1 MAKRKKY
8 NGIFTV
14 KGKNGISYGIDYVHP
29 QTGQR
34 IRKILKGCT
43 NEADAFEK
51 RSIELADA
59 ARGAINKAYG
69 IRSRGAAILFNDMV
83 DLYLKNWSADNK
95 DSRTDRFRSV
105 RLKDFFKGRL
115 MSDITPFL
123 VEKFKRQMAKD
134 RSKNTVDKWLS
145 LGSQVFEKARAWKKY
160 NGENPFL
167 KVDRFRVKKGKK
179 PGSLSP
185 GQVHAIMEQIPHSVK
200 RDMVEFCY
208 NTGWRISEI
217 TGLQWDDVKPE
228 EGKAWIVDPK
238 NGNTVDIEL
247 SDRAIELILKQDR
260 NCPFVFSHKNGKPY
274 KTGIPAVFK
283 NAAEKAGIALP
294 PRKAWHI
301 LRRTWASM
309 FLQNG
314 GDVETLRVLGNWKD
328 YSMPMWYADSA
339 DSDRKREIL
348 NRIPKPDGRKK
359 TEMANGVLL
368 SA

>member
-8 NGIFTV
+8 NGIYSV
-14 KGKNGISYGIDYVHP
+14 KGINGISYGIDYVHP
-29 QTGQR
+29 QTGKR

-43 NEADAFEK
+43 SESDAFEK

-69 IRSRGAAILFNDMV
+69 IQSRSAAIIFTDMV

-95 DSRTDRFRSV
+95 ESRTDKFRSV
-105 RLKDFFKGRL
+105 RLNEFFQGRL

-123 VEKFKRQMAKD
+123 VEKFKRKMAKD

-145 LGSQVFEKARAWKKY
+145 LGSQVFEKARAWGKY

-167 KVDRFRVKKGKK
+167 KVERFKVKKGKK

-185 GQVHAIMEQIPHSVK
+185 DQVHAIMEQISHSVK

-208 NTGWRISEI
+208 NTGWRISEV
-217 TGLQWDDVKPE
+217 TGLQWDDVNQTA
-228 EGKAWIVDPK
+228 GKAWIVNPK
-238 NGNTVDIEL
+238 NGNTVEIEL
-247 SDRAIELILKQDR
+247 NDRALELIKKQDK
-260 NCPFVFSHKNGKPY
+260 NGPFVFSHKNGKPY
-274 KTGIPAVFK
+274 RTGIPDVFK
-283 NAAEKAGIALP
+283 NASEKAGVALP
-294 PRKAWHI
+294 KRKAWHI

-309 FLQNG
+309 FLQHG
-314 GDVETLRVLGNWKD
+314 GDVETLRALGNWKD

-339 DSDRKREIL
+339 DSDRKRKIL
-348 NRIPKPDGRKK
+348 NRIPRPDGRKK
-359 TEMANGVLL
+359 PEMAKVINLNG
-368 SA
+368 

>member
-1 MAKRKKY
+1 MSKRKKY
-8 NGIFTV
+8 NGVYSV

-34 IRKILKGCT
+34 IRKMLKGCT
-43 NEADAFEK
+43 SEADASEK
-51 RSIELADA
+51 RAIEVADA
-59 ARGAINKAYG
+59 ARGALEKAYG
-69 IRSRGAAILFNDMV
+69 IRSRGKPVLFTEMV
-83 DLYLKNWSADNK
+83 DLYLSNWSAENK
-95 DSRTDRFRSV
+95 DSRTDKFRSV
-105 RLKDFFKGRL
+105 RLKEFFEGRL

-134 RSKNTVDKWLS
+134 RSKSTVDKWLS
-145 LGSQVFEKARAWKKY
+145 LGSQVFEKARAWRKY

-167 KVDRFRVKKGKK
+167 KVDRFKVKRGRK

-185 GQVHAIMEQIPHSVK
+185 EQVYSIMEQISHPVK

-217 TGLQWDDVKPE
+217 TGLRWEDVDPDA
-228 EGKAWIVDPK
+228 GKAWIADPK
-238 NGNTVDIEL
+238 NDSPTDVEL
-247 SDRAIELILKQDR
+247 NDRALALILQQER
-260 NCPFVFSHKNGKPY
+260 NGPYVFSHKNGKQY
-274 KTGIPAVFK
+274 RTGLTDVFK

-294 PRKAWHI
+294 ERKAWHI

-328 YSMPMWYADSA
+328 FSMPMWYADSA

-348 NRIPKPDGRKK
+348 NRIPAPNGRKK
-359 TEMANGVLL
+359 PEIEKVV
-368 SA
+368 SVSR